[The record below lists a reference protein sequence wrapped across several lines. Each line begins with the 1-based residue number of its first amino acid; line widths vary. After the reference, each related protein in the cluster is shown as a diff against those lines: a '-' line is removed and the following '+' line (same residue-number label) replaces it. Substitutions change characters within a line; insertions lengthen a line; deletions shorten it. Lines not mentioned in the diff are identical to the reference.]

1 MSARLPDALSRML
14 VLAGC
19 APGIVILLF
28 AEVSRPEATLI
39 GALAAIAFA
48 LPKSGP
54 SLEERGDRRY
64 HVGFR

>member
-1 MSARLPDALSRML
+1 ML

-19 APGIVILLF
+19 APGIDILLF

-48 LPKSGP
+48 VPKSGP
-54 SLEERGDRRY
+54 GA
-64 HVGFR
+64 